1 MLRIFNVKR
10 GDQFSFTVTFT
21 NLQNDLTTFVLG
33 IKEDYD
39 DAEMLLTK
47 SLGNGITKIQTG
59 KYRVDFTPAET
70 GQLEPNQ
77 YVYDLRFTIGST
89 VYTPLSGYI
98 NIEETVFMWYGKYRW
113 IQRWWI
119 KKFFWKW

>member
-1 MLRIFNVKR
+1 MVMLRIFNVKR

-21 NLQNDLTTFVLG
+21 NLQNDLTTFELG

-39 DAEMLLTK
+39 AEMLLTK
-47 SLGNGITKIQTG
+47 RLGNGITKIDTG

-70 GQLEPNQ
+70 DNLKPNQ
-77 YVYDLRFTIGST
+77 YVYDLRFTIGNT

-98 NIEETVFMWYGKYRW
+98 NIEETVFM
-113 IQRWWI
+113 
-119 KKFFWKW
+119 